1 MPHQLTQPE
10 LYLLQIVEK
19 NKTGLGLLINNMP
32 AEEMIVMAA
41 YIIALV
47 EAQVEQAGAAFDE
60 EIRPFFREIYPQ
72 LVAQT
77 FKERGETPSDDFVI
91 VIPHVEKDSR
101 VGLPFDEPE
110 ETVN

>member
-19 NKTGLGLLINNMP
+19 NKAGLGLLINNMP

-41 YIIALV
+41 YIMAMV
-47 EAQVEQAGAAFDE
+47 ESQYPEAAQACDL